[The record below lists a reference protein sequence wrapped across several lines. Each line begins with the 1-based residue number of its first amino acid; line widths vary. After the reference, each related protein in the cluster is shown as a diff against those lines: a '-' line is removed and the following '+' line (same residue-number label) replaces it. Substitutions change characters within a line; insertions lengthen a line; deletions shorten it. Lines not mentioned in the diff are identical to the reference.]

1 MKALSIFSPGNIQ
14 YIETPLPTLR
24 PKDVLARVCYSGIC
38 GTDLDIF
45 RGDVSLV
52 RDGFIKYP
60 VRIGHEWSGIVESV
74 GPEVTIFK
82 PGDRVVSDNGV
93 SCGVCPECLN
103 GEYVKCKQ
111 RRSLGTIN
119 CWDGSFAEYILIPE
133 WHLHQLPD
141 GIPLDEAA
149 LIEPATIALHGLRG
163 FGDMTGKTLTIT
175 GTGAI
180 GLAAIR
186 IARILGASRIILS
199 GRKDAKLEIGRHLG
213 ADVVVN
219 ATRENLIEAV
229 MKATQGEG
237 SDLMLETSAAAECVR
252 DAMKL
257 LRPSGI
263 FVTIAFY
270 PQLVDG
276 FDADAISTRAIQLRP
291 GKSCKDPVQQIIN
304 MMTSKGLHIKE
315 LITHRIPFDKA
326 ADAFRNANEM
336 SATRIKML
344 VEISKEK

>member
-1 MKALSIFSPGNIQ
+1 MKAISIFSPGDIR
-14 YIETPLPTLR
+14 YIETPVPVLR

-45 RGDVSLV
+45 RGDISLV
-52 RDGFIKYP
+52 RDGSIRYP
-60 VRIGHEWSGIVESV
+60 VRIGHEWSGVVESV
-74 GPEVTIFK
+74 GPEVTTFK
-82 PGDRVVSDNGV
+82 PGDRMVSDNGV

-103 GEYVKCKQ
+103 GDYGKCKKG
-111 RRSLGTIN
+111 RSLGTVD

-133 WHLHQLPD
+133 WNLHLLPD
-141 GIPLDEAA
+141 GISLDEAA

-180 GLAAIR
+180 GLAAIK
-186 IARILGASRIILS
+186 IAKILGASRVILS
-199 GRKDAKLEIGRHLG
+199 GRKDGKLAIGRHLG

-219 ATRENLIEAV
+219 ATRENPTEAV
-229 MKATQGEG
+229 MKATQGTG
-237 SDLMLETSAAAECVR
+237 SDLMLETSAAADCVR

-257 LRPSGI
+257 LRASGI

-276 FDADAISTRAIQLRP
+276 FDADAISIRAIQLRP
-291 GKSCKDPVQQIIN
+291 GQGCKDPVSRIIS
-304 MMTSKGLHIKE
+304 MMTSKGLSFKE
-315 LITHRIPFDKA
+315 LITHRIPFDEA
-326 ADAFRNANEM
+326 VDAFRNANEM
-336 SATRIKML
+336 SATKIKML
-344 VEISKEK
+344 VKIGKE